1 MQVAGYVRVS
11 SRSQARTQ
19 TIDQQIDRLHAH
31 AAAQSW
37 ALAQDQIFRDDGYSG
52 ASLRRPGLDRLRDA
66 AAGARLDRILITAP
80 DRLARN
86 YVHQMLLV
94 EELQKHGAVVAF
106 LDRPMSQDPHD
117 QLLLQIRGAVA
128 EYERTLIT
136 ERMRRGR
143 LCKLRAG
150 VLLPWTWP
158 PYGYRVD
165 PERPR
170 DPAGVRQDEAEAA
183 VARDLFAWF
192 DEGASV
198 CELARRLRGLGIV
211 SPSGLSSWHL
221 STVRGLLTNPVYTG
235 QVFGNRLRTRPVE
248 RRRSALRPVGRG
260 GESHRVNDPAEWIA
274 VATVPAIIDREQFER
289 VQERLAYTQ
298 RMARRNN
305 RVHDYLLRGLVS
317 CGHCRRACSGRHVW
331 RGYDYYVCRTK
342 TPASASSPGA
352 HCPTR
357 HIPGRPLEELVWRDL
372 CEVLATPEMVVHA
385 MERARGGHW
394 LPQAMQARRANLRRA
409 RAGLHQQIERLTEA
423 YLAGVVSLSEY
434 ERRRRDA
441 EARLA
446 ALDGQERELTHDTD
460 RQAEIAR
467 LAAHAEAFCQRVRQ
481 GLEQADFA
489 RKRELLELLIDRIV
503 VTDET
508 VEIRYVIPV
517 GPEGERDPF
526 CLLRTDYQEP
536 LSGAWRRRAGS
547 AGAQTKAGARQGAGV
562 LRHPAALPGW
572 AGGMRRR
579 APLGAGAGQAGARG
593 PPDAAA
599 VRASLRED
607 QQARCR

>member
-1 MQVAGYVRVS
+1 M
-11 SRSQARTQ
+11 
-19 TIDQQIDRLHAH
+19 HN
-31 AAAQSW
+31 
-37 ALAQDQIFRDDGYSG
+37 
-52 ASLRRPGLDRLRDA
+52 PG
-66 AAGARLDRILITAP
+66 
-80 DRLARN
+80 
-86 YVHQMLLV
+86 
-94 EELQKHGAVVAF
+94 
-106 LDRPMSQDPHD
+106 
-117 QLLLQIRGAVA
+117 
-128 EYERTLIT
+128 
-136 ERMRRGR
+136 
-143 LCKLRAG
+143 
-150 VLLPWTWP
+150 
-158 PYGYRVD
+158 
-165 PERPR
+165 
-170 DPAGVRQDEAEAA
+170 
-183 VARDLFAWF
+183 
-192 DEGASV
+192 
-198 CELARRLRGLGIV
+198 
-211 SPSGLSSWHL
+211 WHL
-221 STVRGLLTNPVYTG
+221 SSVRGLLTNPVYTG
-235 QVFGNRLRTRPVE
+235 QVFGNRLHARPVE

-260 GESHRVNDPAEWIA
+260 GESRRVNDPAEWIA
-274 VATVPAIIDREQFER
+274 VATVPAIVDREQFER

-385 MERARGGHW
+385 RERARGGHW
-394 LPQAMQARRANLRRA
+394 LPQEMQARRANLRRA
-409 RAGLHQQIERLTEA
+409 RAGLQQQIERLTEA
-423 YLAGVVSLSEY
+423 YLAGVVPLGEC

-467 LAAHAEAFCQRVRQ
+467 LAAHAEAFCRRVRQ

-517 GPEGERDPF
+517 GPGGERDPF
-526 CLLRTDYQEP
+526 CLLRTDYQP
-536 LSGAWRRRAGS
+536 DHARDDDRRHRARGAVHRGDPRRPGRQGSPPGRAPGGRGLRRRRA
-547 AGAQTKAGARQGAGV
+547 AGRQPGGARDRP
-562 LRHPAALPGW
+562 LRPAAAEPG
-572 AGGMRRR
+572 
-579 APLGAGAGQAGARG
+579 LAGQGRG
-593 PPDAAA
+593 RVHPRP
-599 VRASLRED
+599 LRD
-607 QQARCR
+607 RLG